1 MANIKMNNPE
11 LETKNSKLRTDNSF
25 HESRD
30 SAMDKRLPKRS
41 FFQKYKYHLLA
52 GAAFVA
58 FLVFVIVSVSGGR
71 KLRVDNEKIAIADVA
86 EAPFLDY
93 VDAEGIVQPIQTI
106 KLNALESG
114 MVQEV
119 IAEEGAMLKK
129 GDVILVLQNPEL
141 ERIIEEQQAEWEKQR
156 ILYEEKKL
164 EMEQKTILLKQQ
176 TLQARYELSRL
187 QKDFALGEEE
197 FKMGVKSKAQL
208 NVQREEFTYKTQ
220 STALQLDG
228 LRQDSAATHLR
239 RTLMDNDLERVRKT
253 TSHARGRMDNLIVR
267 APMDGQ
273 LSFLNVTLGL
283 RVGQSESIGE
293 IKVMDNFKI
302 HTRLSEY
309 YIDRVQ
315 VGLPASVTYQ
325 GKKYPLRVSKVV
337 PEVKDRQFD
346 VDLVFTET
354 MPDNVRI
361 GKSFRVQVELGQPE
375 TAIVIPRG
383 DFFQTT
389 GGQWIY
395 KLNKS
400 GDRAVKTPISVGRQ
414 NPVQYEIVSGLQAGD
429 RVVVSGYANFGDVEE
444 LVIK

>member
-1 MANIKMNNPE
+1 MDHPTIHSESGNH
-11 LETKNSKLRTDNSF
+11 F

-30 SAMDKRLPKRS
+30 SAMDKRLPRKS
-41 FFQKYKYHLLA
+41 FVQKYKFYLLA
-52 GAAFVA
+52 GAAFMA
-58 FLVFVIVSVSGGR
+58 FMVYVLVSVSGGR
-71 KLRVDNEKIAIADVA
+71 KLRVDNEKIVIADVS
-86 EAPFLDY
+86 ESPFLDY

-106 KLNALESG
+106 KLNSMESG
-114 MVQEV
+114 TVQEV
-119 IAEEGAMLKK
+119 VAEEGAILRK
-129 GDVILVLQNPEL
+129 GDVILILQNPEL

-176 TLQARYELSRL
+176 ALQARYELNRL

-197 FKMGVKSKAQL
+197 FRMGVKSKAQL
-208 NVQREEFTYKTQ
+208 DVQREEFNYKTN
-220 STALQLDG
+220 STALQLEG

-253 TSHARGRMDNLIVR
+253 TSHARGRMDNLVVR

-273 LSFLNVTLGL
+273 LSFLNVTLGQ

-325 GKKYPLRVSKVV
+325 GRKYPLRVSKVV
-337 PEVKDRQFD
+337 PEVKERQFD
-346 VDLVFTET
+346 VDLVFTEA

-361 GKSFRVQVELGQPE
+361 GRSFRVQVELGQPE

-400 GDRAVKTPISVGRQ
+400 GDKAVKTPIGVGRQ

-429 RVVVSGYANFGDVEE
+429 RVVVNGYANFGDVEE

>member
-1 MANIKMNNPE
+1 MNNSTP
-11 LETKNSKLRTDNSF
+11 NPQPSNSF
-25 HESRD
+25 RESRD
-30 SAMDKRLPKRS
+30 SSMDKRLPKKS
-41 FFQKYKYHLLA
+41 FWQKYKYYLL
-52 GAAFVA
+52 GAAA
-58 FLVFVIVSVSGGR
+58 FAAFMVYVLVSVSGGR
-71 KLRVDNEKIAIADVA
+71 KLRIDSEKIGIADVT
-86 EAPFLDY
+86 EDHFLDY
-93 VDAEGIVQPIQTI
+93 VDAEGIVQPILTI

-114 MVQEV
+114 MVERV
-119 IAEEGAMLKK
+119 VAEEGAMLRK
-129 GDVILVLQNPEL
+129 GDTILVLQNPEL
-141 ERIIEEQQAEWEKQR
+141 NRTIEEQQDEWEKQR

-176 TLQARYELSRL
+176 TLQARYELNRL

-208 NVQREEFTYKTQ
+208 DVQHEEYAYKTK

-228 LRQDSAATHLR
+228 LRQDSAATRLR
-239 RTLMDNDLERVRKT
+239 RELMNNDLERARKS
-253 TSHARGRMDNLIVR
+253 TSHARGRMDNLVVR

-273 LSFLNVTLGL
+273 LSFLNVTLGQ
-283 RVGQSESIGE
+283 RVGQSENIGE

-302 HTRLSEY
+302 HTQLSEY
-309 YIDRVQ
+309 YIDRVM

-325 GKKYPLRVSKVV
+325 GQKYPLRISKVV
-337 PEVKDRQFD
+337 PEVKDRQFQ
-346 VDLVFTET
+346 VDMVFTGEQ
-354 MPDNVRI
+354 PDNVRI

-375 TAIVIPRG
+375 SAVVIPRG

-400 GDRAVKTPISVGRQ
+400 GDRATRTAITIGRQ
-414 NPVQYEIVSGLQAGD
+414 NPVQYEVLSGLAPGD
-429 RVVVSGYANFGDVEE
+429 RVVVSGYANFGEVNE